1 MLIGISVLGNFDF
14 SDTKKDVD
22 LSKNLEIDILNQET
36 TLEPI
41 FVTKETVIKRNDS
54 LFTILNKF
62 GVDKQNIINLIN
74 SKNSNLLSN
83 IEIGD
88 KIRVNLDENN

>member
-1 MLIGISVLGNFDF
+1 MLTGISVLGNFDF
-14 SDTKKDVD
+14 SDTKKDAD

-36 TLEPI
+36 KLEPI

-62 GVDKQNIINLIN
+62 GVDKQNIINLIFKLHQ
-74 SKNSNLLSN
+74 SLKL
-83 IEIGD
+83 
-88 KIRVNLDENN
+88 V

>member
-1 MLIGISVLGNFDF
+1 MNQ
-14 SDTKKDVD
+14 DTK
-22 LSKNLEIDILNQET
+22 
-36 TLEPI
+36 LEPI

-83 IEIGD
+83 IEICD
-88 KIRVNLDENN
+88 KIIARLDENN